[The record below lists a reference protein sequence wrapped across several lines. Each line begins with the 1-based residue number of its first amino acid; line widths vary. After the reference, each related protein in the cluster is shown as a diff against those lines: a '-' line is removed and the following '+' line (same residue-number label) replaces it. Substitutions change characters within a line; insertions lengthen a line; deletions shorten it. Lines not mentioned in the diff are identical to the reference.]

1 MFVLS
6 HVNFRKSV
14 LNHVNF
20 KSVFLKKPMVPIKI
34 FHCAKHDENMSIS
47 ARSGITITKLTPMI
61 RFVKYRQKTRQ
72 NRKQEN
78 ETAIKE
84 EIQEDLVGTHEETE
98 KEHLYS
104 FTRFSKASQM

>member
-1 MFVLS
+1 MLVTGKCT
-6 HVNFRKSV
+6 VKNKSEADQM
-14 LNHVNF
+14 
-20 KSVFLKKPMVPIKI
+20 KASFLGIELANI
-34 FHCAKHDENMSIS
+34 HYDENMSIS

-104 FTRFSKASQM
+104 FTRFRKASQM